1 MERRRRTPPGSWR
14 GPGWAWLDPRTL
26 HLHIAIGPPSRL
38 LGRSKRAARTE
49 HVLAIEV
56 FERASSV
63 FLSVRRLVRITYA
76 ANGSD
81 VRCPV
86 HDAEVAVP
94 ASPATHTGT
103 PSQSEGGAV
112 NISGKRGCANG
123 SMWHISVSRQRSVP
137 GFAACA
143 NTATQRPIV
152 HVVLMYINRP
162 TQDLGLR
169 LRLRK
174 GGAVLRSGGVQRRP
188 YQVERWISL
197 RNQRRAT
204 SPALYLASCHRQTR
218 LRWPRQSSRFV
229 ATSNGSWAL
238 KDRHLSSTSLR
249 AFGAHLW
256 RFG

>member
-81 VRCPV
+81 VRCPM

-123 SMWHISVSRQRSVP
+123 SMWHILVSRQRALFPASPLARTLPLSGTHGTGVHLGP
-137 GFAACA
+137 
-143 NTATQRPIV
+143 TQRS
-152 HVVLMYINRP
+152 RSE
-162 TQDLGLR
+162 
-169 LRLRK
+169 K
-174 GGAVLRSGGVQRRP
+174 GRSCSGVQRRP

-197 RNQRRAT
+197 RNQRRAA

-218 LRWPRQSSRFV
+218 LR
-229 ATSNGSWAL
+229 
-238 KDRHLSSTSLR
+238 
-249 AFGAHLW
+249 
-256 RFG
+256 